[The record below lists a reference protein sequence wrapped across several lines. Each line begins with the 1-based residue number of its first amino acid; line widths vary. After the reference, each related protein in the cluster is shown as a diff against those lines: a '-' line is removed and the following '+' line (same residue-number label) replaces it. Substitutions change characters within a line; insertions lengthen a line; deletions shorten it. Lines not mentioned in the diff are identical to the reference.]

1 MSYPAWRH
9 VVAAADS
16 WASRGREPFRGFQRL
31 QQATPTSIT
40 NGPVAPAAEPACVRR
55 ATNGRATMRMT
66 AASIAARD
74 RVLMNSR
81 ATRTVTADT
90 SNRILPGP
98 AQLRRMKRRTKPPI
112 SAYPTADC
120 FRLCVLAKAHS
131 LPACSMDRCQ
141 RSPRPEGRRPLGR
154 DEGSRPGTAPSAAMA
169 GPPPKPRP
177 RCCVP
182 GLPFL
187 RRWGDSNS
195 RGASTPTS
203 LAGRRTRPLCD
214 ISIAFPQPVPWDA
227 RAAYREDA
235 PVGKPQSQVNRSR
248 RLGRASSV
256 NDDEAEAA
264 PAQPSRQPARQ
275 AAQPH
280 VASTQRRCETTALH
294 TGVCCR

>member
-1 MSYPAWRH
+1 MEL
-9 VVAAADS
+9 
-16 WASRGREPFRGFQRL
+16 EPSVYVQAHCRL
-31 QQATPTSIT
+31 HCPNLYCS
-40 NGPVAPAAEPACVRR
+40 
-55 ATNGRATMRMT
+55 
-66 AASIAARD
+66 
-74 RVLMNSR
+74 
-81 ATRTVTADT
+81 ATRMRT
-90 SNRILPGP
+90 
-98 AQLRRMKRRTKPPI
+98 RMKRRTKPPI

-169 GPPPKPRP
+169 GPTPKPRP

-256 NDDEAEAA
+256 NDDEAEEMEALETRLL
-264 PAQPSRQPARQ
+264 AQLGIANPY
-275 AAQPH
+275 
-280 VASTQRRCETTALH
+280 E
-294 TGVCCR
+294 

>member
-169 GPPPKPRP
+169 GPTPKPRP

-214 ISIAFPQPVPWDA
+214 ISIAFPQLHRGTHGQPT
-227 RAAYREDA
+227 
-235 PVGKPQSQVNRSR
+235 
-248 RLGRASSV
+248 GRAPPRA
-256 NDDEAEAA
+256 NRPTTCRGHPDLRH
-264 PAQPSRQPARQ
+264 PSREPDGRPA
-275 AAQPH
+275 PG
-280 VASTQRRCETTALH
+280 S
-294 TGVCCR
+294 